1 MSAAA
6 NAAGYLYAHRLLPE
20 NAQRQP
26 ETGHAEQKNVAQ
38 RASPRSIVAQRAAPQ
53 PDKQPRTPKI
63 EYRKRRLL
71 LVPETA

>member
-20 NAQRQP
+20 TVP
-26 ETGHAEQKNVAQ
+26 AEQT
-38 RASPRSIVAQRAAPQ
+38 IVERRAAPQ
-53 PDKQPRTPKI
+53 PEKQPRTPKI

-71 LVPETA
+71 LVPETV